1 MFNRSEKI
9 TQDIIVY
16 LDSKFVSISFSS
28 SARSKT
34 NTAKNNKVS
43 STTTTINENQPLTPR
58 CLKEFS
64 FEIE

>member
-28 SARSKT
+28 SSARSKT

-43 STTTTINENQPLTPR
+43 STTTSTINENQPLTP
-58 CLKEFS
+58 LDA
-64 FEIE
+64 

>member
-43 STTTTINENQPLTPR
+43 STTTTTSTINENQPLTP
-58 CLKEFS
+58 LDA
-64 FEIE
+64 

>member
-28 SARSKT
+28 SSARSKT

-43 STTTTINENQPLTPR
+43 STTTTTSSTINENQPLTP
-58 CLKEFS
+58 LDA
-64 FEIE
+64 